1 MPKHVKAKLIKKEKL
16 TEGIYK
22 FSIDAE
28 EIAKTAM
35 PRTIFRNKGTRQNRT
50 IIKKTNK
57 YI

>member
-1 MPKHVKAKLIKKEKL
+1 MPSHVKAKLVKKEKL

-22 FSIDAE
+22 FSVASE
-28 EIAKTAM
+28 EIAKTAK

>member
-1 MPKHVKAKLIKKEKL
+1 MPKHVKAKLIKKEQLKDD
-16 TEGIYK
+16 IYK

-35 PRTIFRNKGTRQNRT
+35 PRTIFRNKGTIQNRT